1 MLLPE
6 LEREAI
12 ISQRLEEKQRVL
24 DKVNVSI
31 FLKTHRKRPESPEAE
46 TVSGAAKRRSKRPMM
61 LMSDGNLN
69 AFNRQ
74 THCCWQDS
82 RESEGSRCA
91 CREKTSEEGAGC

>member
-69 AFNRQ
+69 AFNSKANTLLLARQ
-74 THCCWQDS
+74 QRKRRVSLRLPRKD
-82 RESEGSRCA
+82 E
-91 CREKTSEEGAGC
+91 